1 MFQLNYFD
9 ILFQNS
15 YPTKFIFGRGWCC
28 GFISDGGGPSSLSS
42 ISDSVI
48 RVCRNGPLQ
57 GVEGLGAEDDLGTMS
72 FTKVTQRNDS
82 IHGLVSIETCENSIL
97 NKDKYT
103 CVTLGLNLRCSTN
116 CAIWHWYLNQ
126 SDRYIFIGIIILKLN
141 LSIMIYLLSFTC
153 CKFFINN
160 CSVYLIEHV
169 IFF

>member
-1 MFQLNYFD
+1 MGWIFKIIHVTLCFNFD
-9 ILFQNS
+9 IFQNS

-28 GFISDGGGPSSLSS
+28 GFISYGGGPSSLSS

-82 IHGLVSIETCENSIL
+82 IHGLVSIETCENGIL

-103 CVTLGLNLRCSTN
+103 FVTLGLNLTCSTN
-116 CAIWHWYLNQ
+116 WAIWRGYSNG
-126 SDRYIFIGIIILKLN
+126 SDRHN
-141 LSIMIYLLSFTC
+141 SI
-153 CKFFINN
+153 
-160 CSVYLIEHV
+160 HV
-169 IFF
+169 SHLVWNKTIMDIPCASKNDV

>member
-1 MFQLNYFD
+1 MGWIFKIIHVTLCFNFD
-9 ILFQNS
+9 IFQNS

-28 GFISDGGGPSSLSS
+28 GFISYGGGPSSLSS

-103 CVTLGLNLRCSTN
+103 FVTLGLNLTCSAN
-116 CAIWHWYLNQ
+116 WAIWHWYLNR
-126 SDRYIFIGIIILKLN
+126 SDRYIFIGIIILKLTFRYWLN
-141 LSIMIYLLSFTC
+141 STFFHLLPILY
-153 CKFFINN
+153 K
-160 CSVYLIEHV
+160 
-169 IFF
+169 

>member
-1 MFQLNYFD
+1 MSHYV
-9 ILFQNS
+9 FQNS

-28 GFISDGGGPSSLSS
+28 GFISYGGGPSSLSS

-103 CVTLGLNLRCSTN
+103 FVTLGLNLTCSTN
-116 CAIWHWYLNQ
+116 
-126 SDRYIFIGIIILKLN
+126 
-141 LSIMIYLLSFTC
+141 
-153 CKFFINN
+153 
-160 CSVYLIEHV
+160 
-169 IFF
+169 

>member
-1 MFQLNYFD
+1 MGWIFKIIHVTLCFNFD
-9 ILFQNS
+9 IFQNS

-28 GFISDGGGPSSLSS
+28 GFIIYGGGPSSLSS

-103 CVTLGLNLRCSTN
+103 FVTLGLNLTCSTN
-116 CAIWHWYLNQ
+116 CKYR
-126 SDRYIFIGIIILKLN
+126 SDCYIFIGIIILKLTFLYWLN
-141 LSIMIYLLSFTC
+141 STFFHLLQILY
-153 CKFFINN
+153 K
-160 CSVYLIEHV
+160 
-169 IFF
+169 